1 MQRND
6 IDQDVEDERDESD
19 GAVETEEHPAPG
31 VEYKPEP
38 DAENIMPAK
47 DRPGTSRDD

>member
-6 IDQDVEDERDESD
+6 IDQVPEKNDLSDESS
-19 GAVETEEHPAPG
+19 APLEEAEHPAPDI
-31 VEYKPEP
+31 ELKPEP

-47 DRPGTSRDD
+47 DRPGTL